1 MVNTPRKSSLLSDI
15 FQGKNLHL
23 QWNEVVQCLPHNLDD
38 KKCLRSMEHFSHL
51 STDVLNAQPK
61 RSYFI
66 LKLVKAEVSPYIG
79 SFLDAIKPC
88 SHF

>member
-1 MVNTPRKSSLLSDI
+1 
-15 FQGKNLHL
+15 
-23 QWNEVVQCLPHNLDD
+23 
-38 KKCLRSMEHFSHL
+38 MEHFSHL

-88 SHF
+88 THF